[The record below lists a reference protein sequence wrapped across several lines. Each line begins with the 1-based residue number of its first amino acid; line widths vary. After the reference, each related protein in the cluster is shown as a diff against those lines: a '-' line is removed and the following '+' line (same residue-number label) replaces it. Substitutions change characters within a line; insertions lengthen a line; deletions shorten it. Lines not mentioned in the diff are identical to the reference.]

1 MAFSN
6 LNHVQKYF
14 GGRSKKSSEN
24 ECAEI
29 ENHSAIWAYHSNSQS
44 ELISIIDSTPRLDW
58 STIRSAKVALWCR
71 EVKLIRD
78 LIEKLARMEFQNTKD
93 PMRVAIWFCILKK
106 EKVLAGLFKS
116 VKNAKM
122 ADFFGHNFLEARWRQ
137 AALKNG
143 YALLGHRR
151 YYDAIAFFLIGGSLK
166 DAIDI
171 AQNRLQDFQLALL
184 IAILYSGQEMRMDL
198 ILEIATSQSDPFVY
212 SIYHWTKGDYSK
224 AVNVFLEDTKV
235 DDSII
240 FNFYRF
246 ISRHPLYL
254 KALSLNPGIGGQSV
268 GSAGLLRDEN
278 ELYLSAATEYIIKGS
293 PLAAL
298 FVLQDGVLF
307 LKNNSKAT
315 PSVKKEE
322 PEEVDDW
329 SKPVEIAEET
339 LELDWSDSDQSE
351 KEDEISIPMDTIQ
364 KDPIGDIEMNDEEL
378 FGSDTPPVVKFLQLM
393 AAKMLALES
402 FSYKKCP
409 KMPSEVKSL
418 IASVGNFLED
428 DFILNL
434 MPEIGKIEIR
444 NFWVRFLKHQS
455 WSRQSPY
462 HTALHLL
469 TSATTDDSLS
479 IEWTESDWS
488 IPPLFKMLNEQQFFI
503 QNDIDQL
510 KCIND
515 RLVTLYSQI
524 DDVIG
529 DSLSNKS
536 NCALITK
543 QISSLLFNGY
553 TFFSRLIHQSDPSID
568 FKSTSVL
575 TNQNHFWIDRKE
587 TKFIIEF
594 TAVVI
599 TGLSILAIMSHDQ
612 IIGLK
617 TLTRILVTDYNKA
630 GFSLVDTK
638 TILIG
643 LF

>member
-1 MAFSN
+1 
-6 LNHVQKYF
+6 
-14 GGRSKKSSEN
+14 
-24 ECAEI
+24 
-29 ENHSAIWAYHSNSQS
+29 
-44 ELISIIDSTPRLDW
+44 
-58 STIRSAKVALWCR
+58 
-71 EVKLIRD
+71 
-78 LIEKLARMEFQNTKD
+78 
-93 PMRVAIWFCILKK
+93 
-106 EKVLAGLFKS
+106 
-116 VKNAKM
+116 
-122 ADFFGHNFLEARWRQ
+122 
-137 AALKNG
+137 
-143 YALLGHRR
+143 
-151 YYDAIAFFLIGGSLK
+151 
-166 DAIDI
+166 
-171 AQNRLQDFQLALL
+171 
-184 IAILYSGQEMRMDL
+184 
-198 ILEIATSQSDPFVY
+198 
-212 SIYHWTKGDYSK
+212 
-224 AVNVFLEDTKV
+224 
-235 DDSII
+235 
-240 FNFYRF
+240 
-246 ISRHPLYL
+246 
-254 KALSLNPGIGGQSV
+254 
-268 GSAGLLRDEN
+268 
-278 ELYLSAATEYIIKGS
+278 
-293 PLAAL
+293 
-298 FVLQDGVLF
+298 
-307 LKNNSKAT
+307 
-315 PSVKKEE
+315 
-322 PEEVDDW
+322 
-329 SKPVEIAEET
+329 
-339 LELDWSDSDQSE
+339 
-351 KEDEISIPMDTIQ
+351 
-364 KDPIGDIEMNDEEL
+364 
-378 FGSDTPPVVKFLQLM
+378 
-393 AAKMLALES
+393 
-402 FSYKKCP
+402 
-409 KMPSEVKSL
+409 MPSEVKSL

>member
-1 MAFSN
+1 M
-6 LNHVQKYF
+6 
-14 GGRSKKSSEN
+14 
-24 ECAEI
+24 
-29 ENHSAIWAYHSNSQS
+29 
-44 ELISIIDSTPRLDW
+44 
-58 STIRSAKVALWCR
+58 ALWCR

-78 LIEKLARMEFQNTKD
+78 LIEKLARIEFQNTKD

-122 ADFFGHNFLEARWRQ
+122 ADFFGHNFLEPRWRQ

-171 AQNRLQDFQLALL
+171 AQNRLQDLQLALL

-212 SIYHWTKGDYSK
+212 SIYHWTKSDYSK
-224 AVNVFLEDTKV
+224 AVNVFLEDTQV

-254 KALSLNPGIGGQSV
+254 KALSINQPGMGGPLLSSV
-268 GSAGLLRDEN
+268 GTTGGLLRDEN

-298 FVLQDGVLF
+298 FVLQDDAIFQKSGA
-307 LKNNSKAT
+307 KAA
-315 PSVKKEE
+315 PSVQKDE

-351 KEDEISIPMDTIQ
+351 HEDEISIPMDTIQ
-364 KDPIGDIEMNDEEL
+364 KDAITDVEIYNETEL
-378 FGSDTPPVVKFLQLM
+378 SDSEKPPVVKFLQLM

-409 KMPSEVKSL
+409 KMPSEVNSL
-418 IASVGNFLED
+418 IVSVGNFLED

-469 TSATTDDSLS
+469 TSATITPDDES
-479 IEWTESDWS
+479 IQWTAATFSM
-488 IPPLFKMLNEQQFFI
+488 PPLFKMLNEQPFFI

-529 DSLSNKS
+529 NSLSNRS
-536 NCALITK
+536 NCALVTK

-553 TFFSRLIHQSDPSID
+553 TFFNRLIHQSDPSFD
-568 FKSTSVL
+568 FKSASL
-575 TNQNHFWIDRKE
+575 SNQNHFWIDRKE

-599 TGLSILAIMSHDQ
+599 TGLSILAIMSPDQ

-617 TLTRILVTDYNKA
+617 TLTRILVTDYNKG
-630 GFSLVDTK
+630 GFSLISTE
-638 TILIG
+638 I
-643 LF
+643 

>member
-14 GGRSKKSSEN
+14 GGRSKKSET

-246 ISRHPLYL
+246 VSRHPLYL
-254 KALSLNPGIGGQSV
+254 KALSLNQSGIGGQS
-268 GSAGLLRDEN
+268 GIGTAGLLRDEN

-364 KDPIGDIEMNDEEL
+364 KDPIGDIEMNDEEC
-378 FGSDTPPVVKFLQLM
+378 SDTPPVVKFLQLM

-402 FSYKKCP
+402 FSYKKCS
-409 KMPSEVKSL
+409 KMPSEVNSL

-434 MPEIGKIEIR
+434 MPEFGKIEIR
-444 NFWVRFLKHQS
+444 NFWIRFLKHQS

-479 IEWTESDWS
+479 VPDSDWS
-488 IPPLFKMLNEQQFFI
+488 VPPIFKMLNEQQFFI

-529 DSLSNKS
+529 DSNKS

-553 TFFSRLIHQSDPSID
+553 TFFNRLINQSDPNID
-568 FKSTSVL
+568 FKSTTVL

-630 GFSLVDTK
+630 GFLLVDRTSLVYKSSK
-638 TILIG
+638 TIKA
-643 LF
+643 

>member
-14 GGRSKKSSEN
+14 GGRSKKSSET

-198 ILEIATSQSDPFVY
+198 ILEIATNQSDPFVY

-224 AVNVFLEDTKV
+224 AANVFLEDTKV

-246 ISRHPLYL
+246 VSRHPLYL
-254 KALSLNPGIGGQSV
+254 KALSLNPGIGGQS
-268 GSAGLLRDEN
+268 GIGTAGLLRDEN

-298 FVLQDGVLF
+298 FVLQDGVFF

-364 KDPIGDIEMNDEEL
+364 KDPIGDIEMNDEEC
-378 FGSDTPPVVKFLQLM
+378 SDTPPVVKFLQLM

-402 FSYKKCP
+402 FSYKKCS
-409 KMPSEVKSL
+409 KMPSEVNSL
-418 IASVGNFLED
+418 VASVGNFLED

-434 MPEIGKIEIR
+434 MPEFGKIEIR
-444 NFWVRFLKHQS
+444 NFWIRFLKHQS

-479 IEWTESDWS
+479 VPDSDS
-488 IPPLFKMLNEQQFFI
+488 SVPPIFKMLNEQQFFI

-553 TFFSRLIHQSDPSID
+553 TFFNRLINQSDPNID
-568 FKSTSVL
+568 LKSTTVL

-617 TLTRILVTDYNKA
+617 TLTRILVTDYNKP
-630 GFSLVDTK
+630 GFLLVDRTSVVY
-638 TILIG
+638 ISSG
-643 LF
+643 

>member
-14 GGRSKKSSEN
+14 GGRSKKSSETD
-24 ECAEI
+24 CAEI
-29 ENHSAIWAYHSNSQS
+29 ENHSAIWAFHSNSQS

-93 PMRVAIWFCILKK
+93 PMRVAIWFCILRK

-122 ADFFGHNFLEARWRQ
+122 ADFFGHNFLESRWRQ

-198 ILEIATSQSDPFVY
+198 VLEIATSQSDPFVY
-212 SIYHWTKGDYSK
+212 SIYHWTNGDYSK

-254 KALSLNPGIGGQSV
+254 KALSINPGTGGLLSSV
-268 GSAGLLRDEN
+268 GTTGLLRDEN

-307 LKNNSKAT
+307 LKNTAKTT

-364 KDPIGDIEMNDEEL
+364 KDSIGDVEMNNEEL
-378 FGSDTPPVVKFLQLM
+378 LESDTPPVVKFLQLM

-409 KMPSEVKSL
+409 KMPSEVNTL
-418 IASVGNFLED
+418 IASVGNFLDD

-434 MPEIGKIEIR
+434 MPEIGKFEIR

-469 TSATTDDSLS
+469 TSATTPDG
-479 IEWTESDWS
+479 EWKDCDWS
-488 IPPLFKMLNEQQFFI
+488 MPPLFKMLNEQQFFI

-515 RLVTLYSQI
+515 RLVTLYSQV
-524 DDVIG
+524 DDVIEN
-529 DSLSNKS
+529 SLSNRS
-536 NCALITK
+536 NSALITK

-553 TFFSRLIHQSDPSID
+553 TLFNRLIHQSDPSFD
-568 FKSTSVL
+568 FKSASL
-575 TNQNHFWIDRKE
+575 SNQNHFWIERKE

-599 TGLSILAIMSHDQ
+599 TGLSILAIMSPDQ

-630 GFSLVDTK
+630 GF
-638 TILIG
+638 
-643 LF
+643 LFLHR

>member
-14 GGRSKKSSEN
+14 GGRSKKSSET

-171 AQNRLQDFQLALL
+171 AQNRLQDCQLALL

-198 ILEIATSQSDPFVY
+198 ILEIATNQSDPFVY

-224 AVNVFLEDTKV
+224 AANVFLEDTKV

-246 ISRHPLYL
+246 VSRHPLYL
-254 KALSLNPGIGGQSV
+254 KALSLNPGIGGQS
-268 GSAGLLRDEN
+268 GIGTAGLLRDEN

-364 KDPIGDIEMNDEEL
+364 KDPIGDIEMNDEEC
-378 FGSDTPPVVKFLQLM
+378 SDTPPVVKFLQLM

-402 FSYKKCP
+402 FSYKKCS
-409 KMPSEVKSL
+409 KMPSEVNSL

-434 MPEIGKIEIR
+434 MPEFGKIEIR
-444 NFWVRFLKHQS
+444 NFWIRFLKHQS

-479 IEWTESDWS
+479 VPDSDS
-488 IPPLFKMLNEQQFFI
+488 SVPPIFKMLNEQQFFI

-553 TFFSRLIHQSDPSID
+553 TFFNRLINQSDPNID
-568 FKSTSVL
+568 LKSTTVL

-617 TLTRILVTDYNKA
+617 TLTRILVTDYNKP
-630 GFSLVDTK
+630 GFLLVDRTSVVY
-638 TILIG
+638 ISSG
-643 LF
+643 